1 MACQIQQEAEMKAA
15 LAASVKDAEREA
27 AEDAELLAAIG
38 ISKEEADE
46 LMAAIAI
53 SEKAAEEID
62 NAISKEAAEE
72 KKETFCQEEKYDPVG
87 AAGKGGLESFFFHS
101 DGVFFF
107 TCPHPDCGRALSVH
121 ENDTNCRQFVCVG
134 SKQHGTFA
142 NPHATQQECIDL
154 IESGEW
160 IGCGCAFTL
169 PADGSPPQLRTHG

>member
-1 MACQIQQEAEMKAA
+1 MACLIQQEKAEMKAA

-72 KKETFCQEEKYDPVG
+72 KKKETFCQEKYDPVG
-87 AAGKGGLESFFFHS
+87 AAGGGESFFFH
-101 DGVFFF
+101 DGDWIIF
-107 TCPHPDCGRALSVH
+107 TCPKCRRALSVH

-142 NPHATQQECIDL
+142 NPHATQEECARL

-169 PADGSPPQLRTHG
+169 PADGSPPHLRTHG